1 MMFLSVV
8 KALEVEVETT
18 SLIVLMALERSRSAQ
33 TAELPSRKNF
43 VVVVFRVVIQK
54 GALALLNKH

>member
-33 TAELPSRKNF
+33 TELPSRKNF
-43 VVVVFRVVIQK
+43 VVFRVVIQK
-54 GALALLNKH
+54 GALAPQ

>member
-1 MMFLSVV
+1 MMFLSAV

-33 TAELPSRKNF
+33 TAELPSWKNF

-54 GALALLNKH
+54 GALAPQ

>member
-43 VVVVFRVVIQK
+43 VVVFRVVIQK